1 MEFCDGHIDGH
12 AVMQSKRGMENQEYL
27 DSINLCQW
35 ALEILGMLFNTI
47 EREIPQLKIVDL
59 EVRNNTVN

>member
-1 MEFCDGHIDGH
+1 
-12 AVMQSKRGMENQEYL
+12 MQSKRGMENRVQENL

-35 ALEILGMLFNTI
+35 ALEIFGMLFNTV
-47 EREIPQLKIVDL
+47 EREVPQLKIVDL

>member
-1 MEFCDGHIDGH
+1 
-12 AVMQSKRGMENQEYL
+12 MQSKRGMENL

-35 ALEILGMLFNTI
+35 ALEIFGTLFNTI
-47 EREIPQLKIVDL
+47 EQEVPQLKIVDL

>member
-1 MEFCDGHIDGH
+1 MGFCDGHIYGH
-12 AVMQSKRGMENQEYL
+12 AVMQSKRGMENL

-35 ALEILGMLFNTI
+35 ALEIFGTLFNTI
-47 EREIPQLKIVDL
+47 EQEVPQLKIVDL